1 MSKASNPYRFL
12 FAGGG
17 TGGHLFPAVA
27 VADEI
32 KRLQPEAQILFIG
45 TKSKIEGKV
54 VPKLGYQFKSIWI
67 KGFARKITLSNL
79 LFPVRLIVSLVHSV
93 IISMKFKPKVAIGS
107 GGYVAGPAIWGAS
120 VMGAKIIL
128 IEPNS
133 YPGIT
138 TRLLEK
144 QADEIHVAFE
154 DSKKYLRHV
163 DKVILSGNP
172 IRTNLV
178 LNKSQKAFN
187 YFGIVESLKT
197 ILILGGSLGAASINK
212 VVAENL
218 EELKKLN
225 VQIIWQTGSH
235 YFENYKNLND
245 KRVKVLAF
253 IDEMDKAYSVCD
265 LVIAR
270 AGAST
275 ISELAALGLPSI
287 LIPSPNVAENHQ
299 YHNAKSLSDA
309 DAAILIEDKN
319 LKENFINAVST
330 VIFAEE
336 KLKNLSN
343 RIKNFSKPDAA
354 NKIAKR
360 AIKFAVA
367 V

>member
-1 MSKASNPYRFL
+1 MSKARTPYRFL

-67 KGFARKITLSNL
+67 KGFARKITLSNI

-120 VMGAKIIL
+120 VMGAKILL

-144 QADEIHVAFE
+144 QADEIHVAF
-154 DSKKYLRHV
+154 DDTKKYLRRI

-172 IRTNLV
+172 IRTNLI
-178 LNKSQKAFN
+178 LNKSQEAFN
-187 YFGIVESLKT
+187 HFEIVDSLKT
-197 ILILGGSLGAASINK
+197 LLILGGSLGAASINK
-212 VVAENL
+212 VVAEHID
-218 EELKKLN
+218 ELKKLN

-245 KRVKVLAF
+245 ERVKVLAF

-319 LKENFINAVST
+319 LTENFINAVST

-343 RIKNFSKPDAA
+343 KIKNFSKPDAA
-354 NKIAKR
+354 NQIAKR

>member
-1 MSKASNPYRFL
+1 MSKVRTPYRFL

-67 KGFARKITLSNL
+67 KGFARKITLSNI

-178 LNKSQKAFN
+178 LNKSQEAFN
-187 YFGIVESLKT
+187 HFGIVDSLKT
-197 ILILGGSLGAASINK
+197 LLILGGSLGAASINK
-212 VVAENL
+212 VVAEHID
-218 EELKKLN
+218 ELKKLN
-225 VQIIWQTGSH
+225 VQIIWQTGSQ

-245 KRVKVLAF
+245 ERIKVLAF

-309 DAAILIEDKN
+309 DAVILIEDKN
-319 LKENFINAVST
+319 LTENFINAVST
-330 VIFAEE
+330 VIFGEE

-343 RIKNFSKPDAA
+343 KIKNFSKPDAA
-354 NKIAKR
+354 NQIAKR

>member
-1 MSKASNPYRFL
+1 MSKARTPYRFL

-67 KGFARKITLSNL
+67 KGFARKITLSNI
-79 LFPVRLIVSLVHSV
+79 LFPLRLIVSLVHSV

-154 DSKKYLRHV
+154 DSKKYLRRV

-172 IRTNLV
+172 IRTNLA
-178 LNKSQKAFN
+178 LNKSQEAFN
-187 YFGIVESLKT
+187 HFGIVDSLKT
-197 ILILGGSLGAASINK
+197 LLILGGSLGAASINK
-212 VVAENL
+212 VVADHID
-218 EELKKLN
+218 ELKKLN
-225 VQIIWQTGSH
+225 VQIIWQTGSQ

-245 KRVKVLAF
+245 ERVKVLAF
-253 IDEMDKAYSVCD
+253 IDEMDKAYSVCN

-319 LKENFINAVST
+319 LTENFINAVST
-330 VIFAEE
+330 VIFVEE

-343 RIKNFSKPDAA
+343 KIKNFSKPDAA
-354 NKIAKR
+354 NQIAKR